1 MKKIIVLTLFVL
13 IAGNIFGQ
21 KAMET
26 TYKKFDLGLGFF
38 NDNWM
43 DMPEGTETKWFN
55 PGFLVNLMYN
65 HRLGDGG
72 VSMAIGIG
80 TSFHKLSSN
89 SYIPDV
95 KADSIVFE
103 PIGDSIDY
111 KRSILQTSYFDIPFE
126 IRYRSKGGFG
136 MAFGFKVGFLYDS
149 KIKYVGERLTDDGV
163 EVKVKSKGVKQLETV
178 QYGPTIRFGY
188 KWINVFGYFAI
199 SKLFKEDRGPQVY
212 PISVGIAVIPYQ

>member
-13 IAGNIFGQ
+13 LAGNMLGQ

-38 NDNWM
+38 TDFWM
-43 DMPEGTETKWFN
+43 DMPEGTKARGFN
-55 PGFLVNLMYN
+55 QGFLVNLMYN
-65 HRLGDGG
+65 HRIGDGG

-80 TSFHKLSSN
+80 TSFHKLFSN
-89 SYIPDV
+89 SFIPDI
-95 KADSIVFE
+95 KADSISFE
-103 PIGDSIDY
+103 PIGDSINY

-126 IRYRSKGGFG
+126 IRYRSKGGFR

-149 KIKYVGERLTDDGV
+149 KVKYVGERLTDDGV
-163 EVKVKSKGVKQLETV
+163 EVKWKSKGVKQLETV

-188 KWINVFGYFAI
+188 KWVNVFGYFAL

>member
-13 IAGNIFGQ
+13 FAGNMLGQ

-38 NDNWM
+38 TDIWM
-43 DMPEGTETKWFN
+43 DMPEGTKARGFN
-55 PGFLVNLMYN
+55 QGFLVNLMYN
-65 HRLGDGG
+65 HRIGDGG

-80 TSFHKLSSN
+80 TSFHKLFSN
-89 SYIPDV
+89 SFIPDI
-95 KADSIVFE
+95 KADSISFE

-111 KRSILQTSYFDIPFE
+111 KRSVLQTSYFDIPFE
-126 IRYRSKGGFG
+126 FRYRSKGGFR

-149 KIKYVGERLTDDGV
+149 KTKHVGERYINDGV
-163 EVKVKSKGVKQLETV
+163 QVKTKRKGVKQLETV

-188 KWINVFGYFAI
+188 KWVNVFGYFAL